1 MLTARARRI
10 DSRVIALGAA
20 ILVVAL
26 LVGAV
31 VVYLRSTSNN
41 ARALCAQLPDSAGL
55 YAGNAVNIRGVK
67 VGTVTSLNPENGYV
81 TVHMK
86 VDDRPL
92 ASDLKVV
99 AINNSVLA
107 DRRLELVGTDAHGG
121 PELAAQTC
129 VPLSRTFTP
138 ISVSDAF
145 QSFTTMFNEVGGV
158 GTDTKKPVGEL
169 ISVTSREINGSGGDI
184 NKSIKNMSSL
194 MAAPDEFL
202 AQMRSVFDNL
212 ATLTDVTTQNW
223 DDLRDIGTN
232 SASLTFMM
240 GRLIEDFVY
249 IFNGLS
255 EAAPA
260 IDDLLGDLLP
270 PLLDTADVAKPLIDL
285 GIAKTPDLLV
295 LLREIPGIA
304 KSASAMMSR
313 SARGVPVSVSGPKVL
328 TRTPSSA
335 ALCGLLDRSGA
346 GSCDVR
352 TGQTAVVDL
361 TGLVGAAIQGGLGR

>member
-10 DSRVIALGAA
+10 DSRLIALVAA

-41 ARALCAQLPDSAGL
+41 VRALCAQLPDSAGL

-67 VGTVTSLNPENGYV
+67 VGTVTSLNPENGFV

-92 ASDLKVV
+92 SSELKVV

-107 DRRLELVGTDAHGG
+107 DRRLELVGTDARGG
-121 PELAAQTC
+121 AQLGAQTC

-169 ISVTSREINGSGGDI
+169 ISATSREINGTGGDI
-184 NKSIKNMSSL
+184 NKTIKNMSSL

-202 AQMRSVFDNL
+202 AQMRSIFDNL

-255 EAAPA
+255 EAAPRS
-260 IDDLLGDLLP
+260 
-270 PLLDTADVAKPLIDL
+270 T
-285 GIAKTPDLLV
+285 TF
-295 LLREIPGIA
+295 
-304 KSASAMMSR
+304 SATSSR
-313 SARGVPVSVSGPKVL
+313 RCS
-328 TRTPSSA
+328 TRPTS
-335 ALCGLLDRSGA
+335 RN
-346 GSCDVR
+346 R
-352 TGQTAVVDL
+352 
-361 TGLVGAAIQGGLGR
+361 